1 MNVTPTHLCAT
12 GEAEFPAVG
21 SRLPVRVVGGIPG
34 ELAEVRLLHRGGNFV
49 HTAWVSAA
57 EPSADRVEV
66 ACEHVARCGGCTWL
80 HITPT
85 RQHLERSSRVQG
97 ILAAAG
103 VLIEV
108 EARQAPENTGRHV
121 LKLVA
126 TDLDSGPNTFGGGVR
141 FGAYRPRSHDIERIP
156 GCLALTRR
164 LKALTDLPPLRLP
177 PGLARHLIARTSSL
191 DGRVLATLV
200 VRDDHRALR
209 DIEPVLRRAG
219 VDGLSLH
226 RNDRPGDGILDPAGT
241 TLPLWGIHGLRES
254 VGEGVT
260 VDIGPTDFFQTNPA
274 VGRQIWAELPAPQHT
289 VVDLYAGVGA
299 VAFALWARAKKAGA
313 GLKILGVEASTTA
326 VAHARGSAERLGAE
340 AQFVAAEA
348 GSALPEGYQGATVVL
363 NPPRKGTTEAVRAQT
378 AALNPERIV
387 YISCHPEPLARDLAE
402 WQQRGWKLASVRTYD
417 MFPGTPHVETV
428 AVLQPG

>member
-1 MNVTPTHLCAT
+1 MLVTPTHLCAT

-21 SRLPVRVVGGIPG
+21 SKLPVRVVGGIPG
-34 ELAEVRLLHRGGNFV
+34 EAAQVRLLHRGGNFV

-57 EPSADRVEV
+57 EPSPDRVEV
-66 ACEHVARCGGCTWL
+66 ACEHVTRCGGCTWL

-85 RQHLERSSRVQG
+85 RQHVERSARVQTV
-97 ILAAAG
+97 LATAG
-103 VLIEV
+103 VLAEV
-108 EARQAPENTGRHV
+108 ETRHAPANTGRHV
-121 LKLVA
+121 IKLVA
-126 TDLDSGPNTFGGGVR
+126 ADLPGSPNGFGAGVR
-141 FGAYRPRSHDIERIP
+141 FGAYRPRSHEVERIH
-156 GCLALTRR
+156 GCLAVTSRLT
-164 LKALTDLPPLRLP
+164 ALTDLPPLRLP
-177 PGLARHLIARTSSL
+177 PGLVRHLIARASSL

-241 TLPLWGIHGLRES
+241 TLPLWGIRGLRES

-274 VGRQIWAELPAPQHT
+274 VGRQIWAELPEPQHA

-299 VAFALWARAKKAGA
+299 VAFALWARAKAKGES
-313 GLKILGVEASTTA
+313 LRMLGVEANASA
-326 VAHARGSAERLGAE
+326 VGHARSTAERLGAD
-340 AQFVAAEA
+340 ARFIAGEA
-348 GSALPEGYQGATVVL
+348 GSALPEGYEGATVVL
-363 NPPRKGTTEAVRAQT
+363 NPPRKGTTEAVRIQT
-378 AALNPERIV
+378 AALRPERIV

-402 WQQRGWKLASVRTYD
+402 WQQRGWKVTSVRTYD

-428 AVLQPG
+428 AVLEAV